1 MPLPPAAEEKL
12 YEVIDPAAAQTTLAA
27 LRERHAVL
35 YECVGCAQALGQAAG
50 AELVLVFG
58 AIFGFVEGKKIII
71 ARYLANYEPPPVTVS
86 AEEARNE
93 RWDVVIGAVGTLK
106 AGEAAS
112 ISAIQGKESTR
123 RVVEALMSAEQAL
136 QTAVAVRDKVVQ
148 AYQEVVRMS
157 I

>member
-1 MPLPPAAEEKL
+1 MLQAISSIATAAGQAVARATE
-12 YEVIDPAAAQTTLAA
+12 TGLAA
-27 LRERHAVL
+27 PA
-35 YECVGCAQALGQAAG
+35 
-50 AELVLVFG
+50 
-58 AIFGFVEGKKIII
+58 
-71 ARYLANYEPPPVTVS
+71 T
-86 AEEARNE
+86 
-93 RWDVVIGAVGTLK
+93 GAVQSNGELGFDSVLKQVTTDAIGSLK

>member
-1 MPLPPAAEEKL
+1 MLEAISSTAVSAGQSVLRSTQTDMTASAPAAVQPSGELGFDSVLKQ
-12 YEVIDPAAAQTTLAA
+12 VTTD
-27 LRERHAVL
+27 
-35 YECVGCAQALGQAAG
+35 
-50 AELVLVFG
+50 
-58 AIFGFVEGKKIII
+58 AI
-71 ARYLANYEPPPVTVS
+71 
-86 AEEARNE
+86 
-93 RWDVVIGAVGTLK
+93 GTLK

-112 ISAIQGKESTR
+112 ISAVQGKESTR

>member
-1 MPLPPAAEEKL
+1 MLEAISSTA
-12 YEVIDPAAAQTTLAA
+12 ISA
-27 LRERHAVL
+27 
-35 YECVGCAQALGQAAG
+35 GQAASR
-50 AELVLVFG
+50 ATAVVPAATT
-58 AIFGFVEGKKIII
+58 AIHTGDEVGFESVMKQ
-71 ARYLANYEPPPVTVS
+71 VTND
-86 AEEARNE
+86 A
-93 RWDVVIGAVGTLK
+93 IGTLK

-112 ISAIQGKESTR
+112 ISAMQGKESTR

>member
-1 MPLPPAAEEKL
+1 MLEAISSTAISAGQAVARSAEANVTSPAASAIQSGSE
-12 YEVIDPAAAQTTLAA
+12 
-27 LRERHAVL
+27 
-35 YECVGCAQALGQAAG
+35 LGFDS
-50 AELVLVFG
+50 VFKQVASD
-58 AIFGFVEGKKIII
+58 AI
-71 ARYLANYEPPPVTVS
+71 
-86 AEEARNE
+86 
-93 RWDVVIGAVGTLK
+93 GTLK

>member
-1 MPLPPAAEEKL
+1 MLDMLSSVAVSAGKSVAQAVETEMMGPAAIQSSGDL
-12 YEVIDPAAAQTTLAA
+12 GFD
-27 LRERHAVL
+27 AVFKQ
-35 YECVGCAQALGQAAG
+35 VTSD
-50 AELVLVFG
+50 
-58 AIFGFVEGKKIII
+58 AIG
-71 ARYLANYEPPPVTVS
+71 S
-86 AEEARNE
+86 
-93 RWDVVIGAVGTLK
+93 LK

>member
-1 MPLPPAAEEKL
+1 MLEAVSSTA
-12 YEVIDPAAAQTTLAA
+12 ISAGQT
-27 LRERHAVL
+27 V
-35 YECVGCAQALGQAAG
+35 
-50 AELVLVFG
+50 
-58 AIFGFVEGKKIII
+58 
-71 ARYLANYEPPPVTVS
+71 ARS
-86 AEEARNE
+86 AEAK
-93 RWDVVIGAVGTLK
+93 VASPAVDAVQSSGELGFDSVFKQVASDAIGTLK

>member
-1 MPLPPAAEEKL
+1 MLEAISSTAVSGSHAASRATEAQAIGPAASTAIQSGDDVGFESVMKQ
-12 YEVIDPAAAQTTLAA
+12 VTTD
-27 LRERHAVL
+27 
-35 YECVGCAQALGQAAG
+35 
-50 AELVLVFG
+50 
-58 AIFGFVEGKKIII
+58 AI
-71 ARYLANYEPPPVTVS
+71 
-86 AEEARNE
+86 
-93 RWDVVIGAVGTLK
+93 GTLK

-112 ISAIQGKESTR
+112 ISAMQGKESTR

>member
-1 MPLPPAAEEKL
+1 MLEAISSTA
-12 YEVIDPAAAQTTLAA
+12 ISA
-27 LRERHAVL
+27 
-35 YECVGCAQALGQAAG
+35 GQAATRATETQVVSPAATTATQASDDLG
-50 AELVLVFG
+50 FESVMKQVTTD
-58 AIFGFVEGKKIII
+58 AI
-71 ARYLANYEPPPVTVS
+71 
-86 AEEARNE
+86 
-93 RWDVVIGAVGTLK
+93 GTLK

-112 ISAIQGKESTR
+112 ISAMQGKESTR

>member
-1 MPLPPAAEEKL
+1 MLGMLSSVAVSGARSVAETAETEMMSPAAIQSSGDL
-12 YEVIDPAAAQTTLAA
+12 GFDSVIKQVATD
-27 LRERHAVL
+27 
-35 YECVGCAQALGQAAG
+35 
-50 AELVLVFG
+50 
-58 AIFGFVEGKKIII
+58 AI
-71 ARYLANYEPPPVTVS
+71 
-86 AEEARNE
+86 
-93 RWDVVIGAVGTLK
+93 GTLK

-112 ISAIQGKESTR
+112 ISAVQGKESTR

>member
-1 MPLPPAAEEKL
+1 MMLEAVSTAAINAGRSVARADETEMAA
-12 YEVIDPAAAQTTLAA
+12 PAAAVKAGGDLGFDT
-27 LRERHAVL
+27 VL
-35 YECVGCAQALGQAAG
+35 KQVATDAM
-50 AELVLVFG
+50 
-58 AIFGFVEGKKIII
+58 
-71 ARYLANYEPPPVTVS
+71 S
-86 AEEARNE
+86 
-93 RWDVVIGAVGTLK
+93 TLK

-123 RVVEALMSAEQAL
+123 HVVEALMSAEQVL